1 VNWILDADIRDFFST
16 LDQAWLMKFW

>member
-16 LDQAWLMKFW
+16 LDQAWLMKFR